1 MSSANTYPQIC
12 LEVGL
17 NCEDCTSAAAR
28 QLAAICK
35 GLRGKAVGQLF
46 VQIYTDPACARMHS
60 HFAASYREG
69 ADEATSGPQVVLE
82 HRREVTFA
90 RPRALCAVA

>member
-1 MSSANTYPQIC
+1 MSSANSYPEIC

-17 NCEDCTSAAAR
+17 KCEDCTSAAAR

-46 VQIYTDPACARMHS
+46 VQIYPDPACARMHS
-60 HFAASYREG
+60 HFAASYRDG
-69 ADEATSGPQVVLE
+69 AAEATVRPAVVLE
-82 HRREVTFA
+82 PRREVTFA
-90 RPRALCAVA
+90 RPRVLCAVA

>member
-1 MSSANTYPQIC
+1 MSSANTYPEIC

-17 NCEDCTSAAAR
+17 NCRDCTAAAAR

-46 VQIYTDPACARMHS
+46 VQIYPDPACARMHS
-60 HFAASYREG
+60 HFAASYQEG
-69 ADEATSGPQVVLE
+69 SGDAIA
-82 HRREVTFA
+82 FA
-90 RPRALCAVA
+90 QPRALCAVA

>member
-1 MSSANTYPQIC
+1 MSSANTYPEIC

-17 NCEDCTSAAAR
+17 NCEDCTAAAAR

-46 VQIYTDPACARMHS
+46 VQIYPDPACARMHS

-69 ADEATSGPQVVLE
+69 PGEAAGVPQAGLGK
-82 HRREVTFA
+82 RQEVTFA